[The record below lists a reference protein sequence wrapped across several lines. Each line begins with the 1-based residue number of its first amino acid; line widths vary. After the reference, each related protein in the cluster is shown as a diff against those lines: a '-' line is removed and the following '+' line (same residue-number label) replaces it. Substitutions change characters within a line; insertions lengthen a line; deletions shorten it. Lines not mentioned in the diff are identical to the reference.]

1 MMKLVLIWIAY
12 EIIRPKLIW
21 LWNYLIRKGGDL

>member
-1 MMKLVLIWIAY
+1 MKYILAWLGY

>member
-1 MMKLVLIWIAY
+1 MKYILVWLGY
-12 EIIRPKLIW
+12 EVIRPKLIW

>member
-1 MMKLVLIWIAY
+1 MKYVLMFIAY

>member
-1 MMKLVLIWIAY
+1 MKYVLMFIGY